1 MKIASLVAPGKF
13 TIIEQP
19 LPEIEADEVLVKTKS
34 CGICTSEH
42 EIWKGTPEWIQYP
55 LFIGH
60 EASGIVETVG
70 SKVTDFQPGDHVAAW
85 IESRGYADYFSV
97 KCDYIYKLKPET
109 PFDLALG
116 EPISCSVNGVR
127 KLDVQLNESVCIV
140 GCGFMGLIMLQVF
153 RVRGA
158 GLMVVVDTRETM
170 LQLAAKLGAT
180 HCFNPLKMDVAKAVK
195 DLTGGKGVDI
205 GVEAAGK
212 QETLDLTSNL
222 VRMEGKLEVFGFH
235 LGEARRV
242 NWGFWNWMAFQIV
255 NGHSRSAHI
264 YVEGMRIGL
273 ELLEAGKL
281 NMAALVTHRFPLDE
295 INDAFRLAINKPDD
309 FVKAVVVFM
318 N

>member
-1 MKIASLVAPGKF
+1 MKIASLTGPKKF
-13 TIIEQP
+13 SIIDKP
-19 LPEIEADEVLVKTKS
+19 MPILEADEVLVKTKA
-34 CGICTSEH
+34 CGICTSEL
-42 EIWKGTPEWIQYP
+42 EIWKGTPEWIKYP

-60 EASGIVETVG
+60 EASGIVEAVG
-70 SKVTDFQPGDHVAAW
+70 SKVTTIIPDDHVAAW
-85 IESRGYADYFSV
+85 IESKGYADYFSV
-97 KCDYIYKLKPET
+97 KYNHLYKMKSDT

-153 RVRGA
+153 KVRGA
-158 GLMVVVDTRETM
+158 GLLIAIDPRDHM
-170 LQLAAKLGAT
+170 LELASKLGAT
-180 HCFNPLKMDVAKAVK
+180 HCFNPRKIDVVPAIQ

-205 GVEAAGK
+205 GVESAGK

-235 LGEARRV
+235 QGDPRRV
-242 NWGFWNWMAFQIV
+242 DWGYWNWMAFQIV

-273 ELLEAGKL
+273 ELLEADKL
-281 NMAALVTHRFPLDE
+281 NMTDLVTHRFPLTA
-295 INDAFRLAINKPDD
+295 INDAFQMAVDKPDS
-309 FVKAVVVFM
+309 FVKAVIIY
-318 N
+318 